1 MPTTKKANRSLLIRV
16 PEVLYKSLARRAEA
30 YNLSMAELAREAVYE
45 GFPRVVRRLQRQE
58 KVFQIILDEIVCKW
72 CGEELRNGNCD
83 SCSAL
88 IREVAAERLK
98 ERQNRKEVAK

>member
-16 PEVLYKSLARRAEA
+16 PDVLYRSLARRAEA

-58 KVFQIILDEIVCKW
+58 KVFQGILDEIVCKR

-83 SCSAL
+83 SCNAL
-88 IREVAAERLK
+88 MRGVATQQLK
-98 ERQNRKEVAK
+98 ARQSRKEVAK